1 MSAAKRGTATAPGK
15 PKANPGVAQGRGRAP
30 HLCAPIAPA
39 RHRISCS
46 YCSQAGTAF
55 KSAWVALL
63 FFPTKIDC
71 RCGKAGSFRRRS
83 LRQNGSTQR
92 RIPLAFGKSNTGSY
106 ARLACIKRLLWPGR
120 YLVNWEIMDENFA
133 YLIEKLGPAFDKRDV
148 PRSSIERYRGKLP
161 DQLLAYWEEYG
172 WCGYGDG
179 LFWTV
184 NPQEYE
190 PALEAWIGDTQ
201 FMEQD
206 AYHIIARSA
215 FGDLYFFGERTGSNL
230 QIVAADANAIADS
243 YRPSDLNRNVKVFFS
258 SLNKA
263 GCDHSD
269 VNGVKLFA
277 RALKKLGRLKHDEM
291 YGFAPALALGGPAS
305 LDHLQRV
312 KAVEHLVLLA
322 QLAPLN
328 VISV

>member
-1 MSAAKRGTATAPGK
+1 
-15 PKANPGVAQGRGRAP
+15 
-30 HLCAPIAPA
+30 
-39 RHRISCS
+39 
-46 YCSQAGTAF
+46 
-55 KSAWVALL
+55 
-63 FFPTKIDC
+63 
-71 RCGKAGSFRRRS
+71 
-83 LRQNGSTQR
+83 
-92 RIPLAFGKSNTGSY
+92 
-106 ARLACIKRLLWPGR
+106 
-120 YLVNWEIMDENFA
+120 MDENFA
-133 YLIEKLGPAFDKRDV
+133 YFIEKLGPAFDKRDV

-184 NPQEYE
+184 NPQEYK

-215 FGDLYFFGERTGSNL
+215 FGDLYFFGEKTGSNL

-243 YRPSDLNRNVKVFFS
+243 YRTPDLNRNVKVFFS
-258 SLNKA
+258 ALNKV

-269 VNGVKLFA
+269 VDGVKLFA
-277 RALKKLGRLKHDEM
+277 RALKKLGRQKHDEI
-291 YGFAPALALGGPAS
+291 YGFVPALALGGPAT